1 MDGLPVSPPRKG
13 HTQSKAPLAL
23 PLVGAREAEDGVVSQ
38 KDGGGGTAPRGR
50 QLQVSASDPSPA
62 GLPLAPGPVEPEWI
76 SSLLQVLPPRDPP
89 AGSRLSA
96 TCERHLCAPHCE
108 EWWPRKASCW
118 GCARAP
124 QLSSLVVVWFLPGC
138 PCKTFMKMLLYSYWR
153 LQIAVKLA
161 KSRVPQECG
170 TLRKCLRVLPSG
182 WALLSSSC
190 LLRKLNW
197 MDGLRAIS

>member
-96 TCERHLCAPHCE
+96 TCVRRTARSGGQEKRAAGGAPG
-108 EWWPRKASCW
+108 PRNS
-118 GCARAP
+118 P
-124 QLSSLVVVWFLPGC
+124 LSW
-138 PCKTFMKMLLYSYWR
+138 
-153 LQIAVKLA
+153 
-161 KSRVPQECG
+161 
-170 TLRKCLRVLPSG
+170 
-182 WALLSSSC
+182 
-190 LLRKLNW
+190 
-197 MDGLRAIS
+197 